1 MRSDALG
8 MFWRDEPPKPKEK
21 VEKPKCVPPERTW
34 ERPDYLPGLEEAKL
48 FNVQLYSDDD
58 LYQSMLKQERLIYDI
73 ECYPN
78 YFLIAF
84 KGMETG
90 KALVFETQTTLSPP
104 ERQKLE
110 WVMKNFCTVG
120 YNSNN
125 FDNVLTTMAIAG
137 KKVDDFLRATE
148 AIIIEG
154 ARPYDVLR
162 SFKLKTVEYNHIDL
176 IEVAPLRAS
185 LKIYGGRVHTRR
197 MQDLPFPPG
206 TMLSDDQIAIVRWY
220 CVNDLLTTNDLYA
233 KLDDQIHLREEMS
246 KEYGIDLRSK
256 SDAQIAEAV
265 ISHEMT
271 LMNGSKPRRPEIA
284 PGTMY
289 RYNIPN
295 FIYYQSDLMNWVLGV
310 VRNAMFVVGQDGAI
324 MMPVELA
331 DLKITIGFQTYKL
344 GIGGLHSTEKCQAV
358 RANDQYLIEDRD
370 VTSYYPFIILNQGLY
385 PQHLGPNFLR
395 VYRSLVDRRL
405 AAKTGAKIAKQQG
418 NATLARKSKKDAD
431 SLKIVINGSYGKLSS
446 MWSALYAPQLQ
457 IQTTITGQLALLML
471 IEAFEVRGIHIVSA
485 NTDGIVIY
493 CPRDREQEMNAVV
506 KWWEMLTNFETE
518 GTRYRA
524 VYSRDV
530 NNYIAVYEKPSG
542 DDYVKTKG
550 QFSKAGLSRNP
561 TNEICIDAIEALLV
575 HGTPVATT
583 VHGCTDIRKF
593 VSVRKVKGGAVKDG
607 EYLGG
612 SIRWYYAA
620 GVEGAIIYAASGKKV
635 PKSDGAKPLMTLP
648 DEFPSDVNYDW
659 YIEETYSM
667 LADLGYV

>member
-21 VEKPKCVPPERTW
+21 IEKSKCVPPERTW
-34 ERPDYLPGLEEAKL
+34 ERPDYLPGLEEARQ
-48 FNVQLYSDDD
+48 FNVQLYNDDD
-58 LYQSMLKQERLIYDI
+58 LYQSMIKRERLIYDI

-84 KGMETG
+84 QGMETG
-90 KALVFETQTTLSPP
+90 KVLCFETDSVLSPSD
-104 ERQKLE
+104 RKKLE
-110 WVMKNFCTVG
+110 WVMQNFLTVG

-125 FDNVLTTMAIAG
+125 FDNVLTTLAVAG
-137 KKVDDFLRATE
+137 KKVQDFMYATE
-148 AIIIEG
+148 AIILEG
-154 ARPYDVLR
+154 LRGYEVLR
-162 SFKLKTVEYNHIDL
+162 TFKVKAVEYNHIDL

-185 LKIYGGRVHTRR
+185 LKIYGGRVHTNR

-206 TMLSDDQIAIVRWY
+206 TVLSQEQIDIVRWY
-220 CVNDLLTTNDLYA
+220 CVNDLRTTKDLYL

-246 KEYGIDLRSK
+246 SEYGIDLRSK

-295 FIYYQSDLMNWVLGV
+295 FIGYQSDLMRWVLSTV
-310 VRNAMFVVGQDGAI
+310 QNAMFVVGQDGAI
-324 MMPVELA
+324 MMPPELA

-405 AAKTGAKIAKQQG
+405 AAKNGAKVAKQQG

-471 IEAFEVRGIHIVSA
+471 IEVFELRGIHIVSA

-493 CPRDREQEMNAVV
+493 CPRDREQEMNDLV
-506 KWWEMLTNFETE
+506 KWWEGITKFETE

-542 DDYVKTKG
+542 EDYVKTKG
-550 QFSKAGLSRNP
+550 SYSKAGLSRNP

-575 HGTPVATT
+575 HGTPVTTT
-583 VHGCTDIRKF
+583 VYNCKDIRKF

-612 SIRWYYAA
+612 SIRWYYAS
-620 GVEGAIIYAASGKKV
+620 GIEGAIIYAASGKKV

-659 YIEETYSM
+659 YVEETFSM